1 MNYVVEC
8 RPDEALM
15 SLLLPT
21 RQHVIHRSGK
31 PEVLKFVKKT
41 EGTLGMIDE
50 DPSSIQ
56 PPLLGQL
63 QEVES
68 SSHLGLKL
76 SKFSAARLVVTLSPR
91 LEEWVLDECRRMGV
105 PLTRYNL
112 PSDSEAFHDIVNQR
126 LDNFSRL
133 ISDLKNNRS
142 ERLQKL
148 SDWLQPTRYSSAD

>member
-8 RPDEALM
+8 RPDEVLL
-15 SLLLPT
+15 SLLLPG
-21 RQHVIHRSGK
+21 RQRVIHRSDK

-41 EGTLGMIDE
+41 EGTIGMIDE

-63 QEVES
+63 QMMES
-68 SSHLGLKL
+68 RSDLGLKL
-76 SKFSAARLVVTLSPR
+76 SKFSNARLVITLSPR
-91 LEEWVLDECRRMGV
+91 LEEWLLDECRRMDV

-112 PSDSEAFHDIVNQR
+112 PSDSEAFHDIVNQK

-133 ISDLKNNRS
+133 ISDMRNKKSR
-142 ERLQKL
+142 RIRKL
-148 SDWLQPTRYSSAD
+148 SDWLQYI

>member
-8 RPDEALM
+8 RPDEALL
-15 SLLLPT
+15 SLLLPS

-41 EGTLGMIDE
+41 EDTLGMIDE

-56 PPLLGQL
+56 PPILSQL
-63 QEVES
+63 QELES
-68 SSHLGLKL
+68 SSQLGLKL
-76 SKFSAARLVVTLSPR
+76 SKFSDARRVITLNPR
-91 LEEWVLDECRRMGV
+91 LEEWVLDECRRMDI

-112 PSDSEAFHDIVNQR
+112 PTDSEAFHDIVNQR

-133 ISDLKNNRS
+133 VSDLRSGGS
-142 ERLQKL
+142 ERLRKL
-148 SDWLQPTRYSSAD
+148 SDWLQPV